1 VREKHCTIDDKFKR
15 TGRMVNI
22 CLGSS
27 IGLHAHAEDKDAEKK
42 EKNITML
49 LGHSLQV
56 GYTLD
61 SC

>member
-42 EKNITML
+42 REEYHYVA
-49 LGHSLQV
+49 GP
-56 GYTLD
+56 
-61 SC
+61 